1 MCIFKAYM
9 NFSQDSFSLLVRSGF
24 IYEMCFRDYMKS
36 STFFLS
42 FFMQVSLLIQF
53 LIENCCRIFGEEITS
68 LLGQVS
74 VRCDTREKASGIVN
88 NNWIGFCEKQACV
101 SEDAGIGPGACRSSV
116 KEASDLSHGPRV
128 SAPPC
133 MTS

>member
-1 MCIFKAYM
+1 
-9 NFSQDSFSLLVRSGF
+9 
-24 IYEMCFRDYMKS
+24 MKS

-74 VRCDTREKASGIVN
+74 VRCDTRENASGIVN

-101 SEDAGIGPGACRSSV
+101 SEDAGTVSWGLPQ
-116 KEASDLSHGPRV
+116 LSEG
-128 SAPPC
+128 SL
-133 MTS
+133 